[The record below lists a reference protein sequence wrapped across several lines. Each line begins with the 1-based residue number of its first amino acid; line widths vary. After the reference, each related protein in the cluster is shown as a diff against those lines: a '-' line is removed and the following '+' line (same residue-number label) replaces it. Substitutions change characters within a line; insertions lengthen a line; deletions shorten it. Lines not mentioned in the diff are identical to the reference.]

1 MTPFTETLVEVK
13 LSSILISKFFIS
25 NFVKKKNLKKNSLK
39 SDLSYFPKKI
49 IIKKLKKIWH
59 RFNNNKV
66 GPRDLTKN
74 WNYGTN
80 SV

>member
-49 IIKKLKKIWH
+49 IIKKLKKI
-59 RFNNNKV
+59 
-66 GPRDLTKN
+66 
-74 WNYGTN
+74 
-80 SV
+80 